1 MASPSTARS
10 LPTRTSPRS
19 TRSPSSCPWPTP
31 DPTRKLPA
39 IISASQ
45 HSNAPL
51 SNGSQFFI
59 TTVVT
64 SWLDNKHVV
73 FGEVA
78 DQESIRI
85 VKSIEATGSNSGS
98 IKYQQAPTITSAGQQ

>member
-1 MASPSTARS
+1 M
-10 LPTRTSPRS
+10 
-19 TRSPSSCPWPTP
+19 
-31 DPTRKLPA
+31 
-39 IISASQ
+39 
-45 HSNAPL
+45 
-51 SNGSQFFI
+51 
-59 TTVVT
+59 T